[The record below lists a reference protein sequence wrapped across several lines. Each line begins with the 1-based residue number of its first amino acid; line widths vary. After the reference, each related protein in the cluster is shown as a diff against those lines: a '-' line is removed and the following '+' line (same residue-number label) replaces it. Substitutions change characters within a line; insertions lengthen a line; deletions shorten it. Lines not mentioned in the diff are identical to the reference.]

1 MARSIVALSKTQTK
15 RLGGLLTIMFG
26 DEIPADVLQILI
38 KDELVVSD
46 NGLFKLS
53 AKGLDE
59 KNRLCTL
66 AGLNISYQSEQR
78 DTAHKK
84 SL

>member
-1 MARSIVALSKTQTK
+1 MALSKTQTR

-26 DEIPADVLQILI
+26 EEMPADMLQLLI
-38 KDELVVSD
+38 KEDLVISED
-46 NGLFKLS
+46 GLFKLS
-53 AKGLDE
+53 TKGLDE

-66 AGLNISYQSEQR
+66 AGLNITYQSEQR

-84 SL
+84 S

>member
-1 MARSIVALSKTQTK
+1 MALSKTQTR

-26 DEIPADVLQILI
+26 EEMPADMLQLLI
-38 KDELVVSD
+38 KEDLVISE

-53 AKGLDE
+53 TKGLDE

-66 AGLNISYQSEQR
+66 AGLNITYQSEQR

-84 SL
+84 S